1 MLKLYNTLTRRIQPF
16 VPIEPGIV
24 KLYSCGPT
32 VYRYIHIGNLRTFLM
47 ADWLRRTLTYQGLS
61 VRHVKNIT
69 DVGHMRVEMLD
80 RGEDKLIAQARKE
93 GKTSGEIAAFY
104 TEAFLEDE
112 QQLNILP
119 AHVFPKA
126 TEHIPEMIAIA
137 ADLERK
143 GLAYAAGGNVFF
155 DVRRFP
161 DYGKLSGNQLAGM
174 IQGVRD
180 MADTNR
186 RNPEDFPLWK
196 LAEPGREMAWDSPWG
211 RGFPGWHIE
220 CSAMAI
226 KHLGQHFDIHT
237 GGVDNLFPHHEDE
250 IAQSE
255 GYTGQKFVNYW
266 LHAQHLLADGQKMAK
281 STGNA
286 YTRADVVARG
296 FEPLALR
303 YLFATVHYRSRL
315 NFTFSSLRAAQ
326 TALDRLRGQ
335 ALRLAQASS
344 WLVAHGS
351 LQVTIDRASSTD
363 DGQLTT
369 DNWQQQF
376 VGALEDDLNLP
387 RAIGVVW
394 DMLRHDRATPD
405 DPKLALL
412 LDFDQV
418 LGLGLA
424 DYIANYKLQISDLQA
439 SQSAIYNMKFA
450 ISELPEQIVRL
461 VNERETLRSAKRFPE
476 ADALRERIR
485 AAGYNVRDTRDRP
498 LVAPRTLEEEFG
510 GISRSWDVPD
520 MAATPDLYEFS
531 VNLLAHNSWADLRRC
546 VESIACNRY
555 GRQLEIVIVDNGSTD
570 DTLAELQTLARDGLR
585 DASDAPIPLRV
596 LFADHDMGFAAG
608 RNATMRASRGRN
620 IILLDTSIELCD
632 DIWTPLARA
641 LADEQVG
648 LVGPYGLVTDD
659 LKEFRASD
667 RPDVDAVE
675 GYLMAFRRALLPEIG
690 RFEEKFRFYRLLDIY
705 ASMMVKTAGYRV
717 LALPE
722 LVNRLE
728 KHPHLEW
735 YSLTE
740 EERATKS
747 KKNFDIFKRRWH
759 HGQSLLVANFVPE
772 ARWFGHDH
780 ARHLGGQHA
789 HLPEQLPPPGTPHSH
804 KHQHWPD
811 HDHEHQHYHSGQD
824 DKMAR

>member
-1 MLKLYNTLTRRIQPF
+1 MLKLYNTLTRRVEPF
-16 VPIEPGIV
+16 APITPGIV

-47 ADWLRRTLTYQGLS
+47 ADWLRRTLTYQGLA
-61 VRHVKNIT
+61 VHHVKNIT

-93 GKTSGEIAAFY
+93 GKTSAEIAAFY
-104 TEAFLEDE
+104 TAAFLEDE
-112 QQLNILP
+112 RQLNILP

-126 TEHIPEMIAIA
+126 TEHIPEMIAIT

-161 DYGKLSGNQLAGM
+161 DYGRLSGNQLASM

-226 KHLGQHFDIHT
+226 KHLGPHFDIHT

-255 GYTGQKFVNYW
+255 GYTGRKFVNYW
-266 LHAQHLLADGQKMAK
+266 VHAQHLLADGQKMAK

-286 YTRADVVARG
+286 YTRADVMARG

-303 YLFATVHYRSRL
+303 YMFSTVHYRSRL

-335 ALRLAQASS
+335 ALRLAKGEGRRTNPHPPSPTD
-344 WLVAHGS
+344 WHTRFVA
-351 LQVTIDRASSTD
+351 
-363 DGQLTT
+363 
-369 DNWQQQF
+369 
-376 VGALEDDLNLP
+376 ALEDDLNLP
-387 RAIGVVW
+387 RAIGIVW
-394 DMLRHDRATPD
+394 ELLRHDRAMPND
-405 DPKLALL
+405 HKLALL
-412 LDFDQV
+412 LEFDQV
-418 LGLGLA
+418 LGLGLEEWLRETKDERQKTKSKESEVLGA
-424 DYIANYKLQISDLQA
+424 VSSFVFRLSSEVPDQIAQ
-439 SQSAIYNMKFA
+439 
-450 ISELPEQIVRL
+450 L
-461 VNERETLRSAKRFPE
+461 VHERESLRRAQRYPE

-485 AAGYNVRDTRDRP
+485 AAGYNMRDTLDGP
-498 LVAPRTLEEEFG
+498 LAVPRTPEEEFG
-510 GISRSWDVPD
+510 GISRSADVPD
-520 MAATPDLYEFS
+520 MAATPDMYEFS
-531 VNLLAHNSWADLRRC
+531 VNLLSHNSRADLRRC
-546 VESIACNRY
+546 VESIARNRH
-555 GRQLEIVIVDNGSTD
+555 GRELEIVIVDNGSTD
-570 DTLAELQTLARDGLR
+570 DTLAELQTLARHGLR
-585 DASDAPIPLRV
+585 DPSGAPIGIRV

-608 RNATMRASRGRN
+608 RNATMRASRGRY
-620 IILLDTSIELCD
+620 IVLLDTSIELCD

-648 LVGPYGLVTDD
+648 LAGAYGLVTND
-659 LKEFRASD
+659 LNEFRASNG
-667 RPDVDAVE
+667 PEVDAVE
-675 GYLMAFRRALLPEIG
+675 GYLMAFRRATLPEIG

-705 ASMMVKTAGYRV
+705 QSLMVKTAGYRV
-717 LALPE
+717 LALPGLAD
-722 LVNRLE
+722 LVE
-728 KHPHLEW
+728 QHPHLEW
-735 YSLTE
+735 NSLTE

-747 KKNFDIFKRRWH
+747 KKNFDIYKRRWH
-759 HGQSLLVANFVPE
+759 HGQSLLVTNLVPE
-772 ARWFGHDH
+772 DRWFGHDH
-780 ARHLGGQHA
+780 ARHLGGRHA
-789 HLPEQLPPPGTPHSH
+789 HPPEQLPPPGTPHSH

-811 HDHEHQHYHSGQD
+811 HDHEHSHYHGS
-824 DKMAR
+824 

>member
-1 MLKLYNTLTRRIQPF
+1 MLTNAAEVLQYGETMQQGFAMLKLYNTLTRRVEPF
-16 VPIEPGIV
+16 APIEPGIV

-47 ADWLRRTLTYQGLS
+47 ADWLRRTLTYQGLA

-93 GKTSGEIAAFY
+93 GKTSAEIAAFY
-104 TEAFLEDE
+104 TAAFLEDE
-112 QQLNILP
+112 RQLNILP

-126 TEHIPEMIAIA
+126 TEHIPEMIAIVA
-137 ADLERK
+137 ELERK

-180 MADTNR
+180 MADANR

-226 KHLGQHFDIHT
+226 KHLGRHFDIHT

-315 NFTFSSLRAAQ
+315 NFTFSALRAAQ
-326 TALDRLRGQ
+326 VALDRLRGQ
-335 ALRLAQASS
+335 ALRLA
-344 WLVAHGS
+344 
-351 LQVTIDRASSTD
+351 TDDRRPTTD
-363 DGQLTT
+363 DGRPTT
-369 DNWQQQF
+369 DDRGRPTADSQPPTPNPQPPSPTRLARALCRGARRRSESATRDWGG
-376 VGALEDDLNLP
+376 VGYAAP
-387 RAIGVVW
+387 RSHHAGCPQAGAAAGIRSGAGAGAGQLHRQG
-394 DMLRHDRATPD
+394 DKQRQGDRMHESEPISC
-405 DPKLALL
+405 LAFSL
-412 LDFDQV
+412 
-418 LGLGLA
+418 
-424 DYIANYKLQISDLQA
+424 SPC
-439 SQSAIYNMKFA
+439 
-450 ISELPEQIVRL
+450 LPEQIVAPCA
-461 VNERETLRSAKRFPE
+461 RSAS
-476 ADALRERIR
+476 LS
-485 AAGYNVRDTRDRP
+485 AAQ
-498 LVAPRTLEEEFG
+498 
-510 GISRSWDVPD
+510 
-520 MAATPDLYEFS
+520 AATPRPMRCASGFAPPATACAIRALGRWSRRARPRRSSAASRARPMCRIWLAAPDVCEFS
-531 VNLLAHNSWADLRRC
+531 VNLLAHNSRADLRRC
-546 VESIACNRY
+546 VESIARNRH
-555 GRQLEIVIVDNGSTD
+555 GRDLEIVIVDNGSTD

-585 DASDAPIPLRV
+585 DPSGAPIAIRV

-608 RNATMRASRGRN
+608 RNATMRASRGRY
-620 IILLDTSIELCD
+620 IVLLDTSIELCD

-641 LADEQVG
+641 LADRAG
-648 LVGPYGLVTDD
+648 GPGW
-659 LKEFRASD
+659 AIW
-667 RPDVDAVE
+667 P
-675 GYLMAFRRALLPEIG
+675 GH
-690 RFEEKFRFYRLLDIY
+690 RLI
-705 ASMMVKTAGYRV
+705 
-717 LALPE
+717 
-722 LVNRLE
+722 
-728 KHPHLEW
+728 
-735 YSLTE
+735 
-740 EERATKS
+740 
-747 KKNFDIFKRRWH
+747 
-759 HGQSLLVANFVPE
+759 
-772 ARWFGHDH
+772 
-780 ARHLGGQHA
+780 
-789 HLPEQLPPPGTPHSH
+789 
-804 KHQHWPD
+804 
-811 HDHEHQHYHSGQD
+811 
-824 DKMAR
+824 